1 MWGRAVTLTRLA
13 GFDIRIDAS
22 WFLIA
27 GLIVWSLS
35 RGYFPTTLPNAGWPI
50 WLAAAALSM
59 LGLFASLILHELA
72 HAVMARHHGLSISGI
87 TLFFFGGVAELDTEP
102 GSPSV
107 EWRVAIV
114 GPLASLGLAALFSSS
129 ALAVQV
135 LGLGAVVATV
145 LGYLAALNLMLAVF
159 NMIPAFPLDGGRVLR
174 AVLWRRGG
182 NLLQATRQ
190 AVSVSGVFAWG
201 LIGLGIV
208 ALFSAGPATGLW
220 PILIGV
226 FIMALGQAS
235 LRQVEM
241 QQVLGTRRVA
251 DLMTRDPVTGRPDQT
266 LDDIINHVFLA
277 HGISFAPVVEAGT
290 LLGYVDL
297 SIIRRIDREHWTTTI
312 VDDVIESLSDDN
324 ALSPDLPA
332 QALMDRITGGAR
344 RKFMVAN
351 DGALVGVVTL
361 SDVTAHLA
369 VSRQIAALR

>member
-1 MWGRAVTLTRLA
+1 
-13 GFDIRIDAS
+13 
-22 WFLIA
+22 
-27 GLIVWSLS
+27 
-35 RGYFPTTLPNAGWPI
+35 
-50 WLAAAALSM
+50 LAAAALSM